1 MRRSTILLALF
12 AASALAA
19 PGAHAAPPT
28 LLAVGSVNGTTDL
41 SGRSDT
47 LENGLSQS
55 VLGGLGSGLAYA
67 GGNTFLALPDRGP
80 NATPYPDTNL
90 DHTVSYINRYHTVGV
105 KLTTGTGS
113 LPLDLT
119 TKLHKTTLLYSPT
132 ALTYGAGGAADGTT
146 AGGANIP
153 NGGAINTT
161 PGVYYYTGRSDGFDS
176 TQNSGDPTNA
186 RFDTESI
193 RLSNDSRDVFI
204 SDEYGPYIREFNERT
219 GQVVKTFTLPTNLD
233 VAHPS
238 SVGKNEEAPNNTIG
252 RVDNKGMEGLAIT
265 PDGTTLVGIMQQA
278 LLQDSGSS
286 SKKIV
291 RIVTVDIAT
300 GTTHEYGYKLT
311 TGSGV
316 SDIVALNDHQFL
328 VDERDGTGHGSGTP
342 NDPALVKQL
351 FLIDTNGATEIS
363 GLSGSQLVASGVN
376 MVQKSSTPFLD
387 IVGVLG
393 ANSIPATDVPSK
405 IEGISFGQDV
415 TVGPD
420 TYHTL
425 WVANDN
431 DYTPADS
438 GPSNFYVFGF
448 KDSDLPTGYTFGA
461 QTLARAVPEPA
472 TWATMLLGLGV
483 LGGFARRRR
492 TATI

>member
-1 MRRSTILLALF
+1 MKRSTVLLSLLA
-12 AASALAA
+12 ATALAA
-19 PGAHAAPPT
+19 PGAHAAVS
-28 LLAVGSVNGTTDL
+28 LLAVGSLNGTDDL

-80 NATPYPDTNL
+80 NATSYPDTNL
-90 DHTVSYINRYHTVGV
+90 DHTVSYINRFQTVGM
-105 KLTTGTGS
+105 KLTSGTGS

-119 TKLHKTTLLYSPT
+119 PKLSKTTLLYSTT
-132 ALTYGAGGAADGTT
+132 ALTYGSGGAADGTT
-146 AGGANIP
+146 AGGAVIP
-153 NGGAINTT
+153 NGGDINTT
-161 PGVYYYTGRSDGFDS
+161 PGKYYYTGRSDGFAAG
-176 TQNSGDPTNA
+176 QNSGDPTNA

-193 RLSNDSRDVFI
+193 RISNDSRDVFI
-204 SDEYGPYIREFNERT
+204 SDEYGPYVREFNERT
-219 GQVVKTFTLPTNLD
+219 GQVVKTFTLPSNLD
-233 VAHPS
+233 VANPS
-238 SVGKNEEAPNNTIG
+238 SVGKNEEAPNNTVG

-278 LLQDSGSS
+278 LLQDGSGS

-300 GTTHEYGYKLT
+300 GTTHEYGYQLT

-328 VDERDGTGHGSGTP
+328 VDERDGSGLGSGTP

-351 FLIDTNGATEIS
+351 FLIDTNNATDITN
-363 GLSGSQLVASGVN
+363 LAGSQLTAAGVN
-376 MVQKSSTPFLD
+376 LVQKSSTPFLN
-387 IVGVLG
+387 IVTTLG
-393 ANSIPATDVPSK
+393 ANGIPATEVPSK
-405 IEGISFGQDV
+405 IEGISFGNDV
-415 TVGPD
+415 TVGLD

-425 WVANDN
+425 WVSNDN

-438 GPSNFYVFGF
+438 GPNNFYVFGF

-472 TWATMLLGLGV
+472 AWATMLLGMGLI
-483 LGGFARRRR
+483 GGFARRRR
-492 TATI
+492 TAVI